1 MKKGCIYLFV
11 ISGLLYIGTSTLLKS
26 HNLNL
31 NYEIQQLERENEE
44 ERIWIEQM
52 KINLDSFEDRATAE
66 RSLTEDFIFN
76 QDKIRYIER
85 PVK

>member
-1 MKKGCIYLFV
+1 M
-11 ISGLLYIGTSTLLKS
+11 
-26 HNLNL
+26 